1 MPGGCRQRD
10 VRSGRPAKVGTSPTG
25 PWALRK
31 QRVVVNA
38 SCITKRVVPWILSF
52 NIRTTGCR
60 LIFVHSVH
68 YSVKC
73 PKCSAKATAQ
83 MHPMGIRGTYREAL
97 TKLGARRIVCEACGF
112 CREVPP
118 GKSESYELWYAT
130 YFKGRRLWARNS
142 RHLAFLISWL
152 SGNRSK
158 AGLSIGNRAMVE
170 AFPKWMILAKNR
182 AGILKCLSE
191 MRDEVPNNTT
201 QRKGALERKLS
212 DLSSLLEGAKSSRRP
227 LAHALTGAPN
237 ILRLPRWSWPSSW
250 SALPPGRHWPS
261 SLHARFGGGFGADGF
276 ERVGRT
282 GQCDSS
288 YCITRTLLDLF

>member
-1 MPGGCRQRD
+1 VYRR
-10 VRSGRPAKVGTSPTG
+10 
-25 PWALRK
+25 
-31 QRVVVNA
+31 
-38 SCITKRVVPWILSF
+38 
-52 NIRTTGCR
+52 TGCT
-60 LIFVHSVH
+60 LDSHASIYEPLVADMHSVH

-118 GKSESYELWYAT
+118 GKSESYELWYAA

-158 AGLSIGNRAMVE
+158 AGLSIGDRAMAE

-182 AGILKCLSE
+182 AGILKCLRE
-191 MRDEVPNNTT
+191 MQGELPNNTT
-201 QRKGALERKLS
+201 QRMETSRF
-212 DLSSLLEGAKSSRRP
+212 DSSSFTRTRSRRQ
-227 LAHALTGAPN
+227 
-237 ILRLPRWSWPSSW
+237 
-250 SALPPGRHWPS
+250 
-261 SLHARFGGGFGADGF
+261 
-276 ERVGRT
+276 V
-282 GQCDSS
+282 
-288 YCITRTLLDLF
+288 LF